1 MLKEYIV
8 KENKEEIQNLESK
21 CDECKETNLNIN
33 LTEFNGLNLC
43 WFCLDNATSFKRNKK

>member
-1 MLKEYIV
+1 MLKESIV